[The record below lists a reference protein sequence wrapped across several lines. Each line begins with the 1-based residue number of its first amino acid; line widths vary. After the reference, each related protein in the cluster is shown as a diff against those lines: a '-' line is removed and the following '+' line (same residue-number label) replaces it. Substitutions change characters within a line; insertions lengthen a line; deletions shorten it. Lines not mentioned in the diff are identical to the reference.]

1 MKPCTPPSR
10 RLLRPLAWS
19 LAALLLVSCGGGSG
33 SGNTAGPVVVAPG
46 GNGNGNGGEPVTP
59 PPVAQL
65 TLSSLSSR
73 ADMVTGGDALVQ
85 VALPEG
91 VTAADVRVTRNGDD
105 VSAAFS
111 AQADG
116 RTLRGLVAGLVQGEN
131 TLAASAGDK
140 AAGKLV
146 LSNHPITGPVF
157 SGAHLQ
163 PFECRT
169 VESSLG
175 APQDADCSVLTRYDW
190 FYFDTAGTRRPL
202 ADPLGPRPLDLAA
215 TTTQNGKTVPFIV
228 RVESGTINRSIYRIG
243 VLDDPAESDRWN
255 PAGWNGRIVFR
266 FGESTA
272 AQYNQGSNSLN
283 DVFKADATDQQSVY
297 ALGKGYAYVLS
308 TLNINKVNVNDVLAA
323 ETAMMLREHIA
334 KRYGLPRWMVGM
346 GGSGGAIQQLLIAQN
361 YPGILDGLMPDAA
374 FPDVFSTA
382 LAVSDCRLLH
392 TYFSNATSPGFPFS
406 DAKRKAVE
414 GHLKN
419 TCANWSAGNGDAV
432 LATNGSVSPACG
444 LIDSTKVYHPV
455 TNRSGAR
462 CTVYD
467 INAKSL
473 GVDPATGI
481 ARRPL
486 DNVGVAYGLDALKK
500 GQISVTEFL
509 DLNEKVGGYD
519 ADGKLSAQRTVA
531 DPEGL
536 ARAYTLGRIGSGG
549 GGLANVPMLSLHP
562 YAEPGADIH
571 TIYNDLKI
579 RAQLQQAN
587 GRSDNQVIWLFPNPQ
602 LAALINMP
610 GQVGPLGALLRAT
623 LFARLDLMAQ
633 WLDAITGDVA
643 PLTAD
648 KVARLKPADA
658 VDACWDVRNSARVNE
673 TATYDGAGTCN
684 SLYPKTPAPRMVAG
698 GPLADNVIKC
708 QLKPLRDDEFLTA
721 PAAFS
726 PTEKL
731 RLEAIFP
738 EGVCD
743 FSKPGVGQ
751 AALKGTWLR
760 Y

>member
-1 MKPCTPPSR
+1 MTPCAPPPKR
-10 RLLRPLAWS
+10 FLRPLAWS
-19 LAALLLVSCGGGSG
+19 LAALLLASCGGGSG
-33 SGNTAGPVVVAPG
+33 NNAGPVVVAPG
-46 GNGNGNGGEPVTP
+46 GNGNGNGGDPVTP

-73 ADMVTGGDALVQ
+73 SDMVTGGDALVQ

-91 VTAADVRVTRNGDD
+91 VAAADVRVTRNGDD

-111 AQADG
+111 AQAGG
-116 RTLRGLVAGLVQGEN
+116 RSLRGLVAGLAQGEN

-146 LSNHPITGPVF
+146 LTNHPITGPVF
-157 SGAHLQ
+157 SGEHLQ

-169 VESSLG
+169 VESALG
-175 APQDADCSVLTRYDW
+175 APQDADCSVATRYDW
-190 FYFDTAGTRRPL
+190 FYFTSAGTPKPL
-202 ADPLGPRPLDLAA
+202 LDPLGPRPVDLA
-215 TTTQNGKTVPFIV
+215 TTTTQDGKTVPFIV

-243 VLDDPAESDRWN
+243 VLDDPAEAGRWN
-255 PAGWNGRIVFR
+255 PAGWNKRIVFR

-272 AQYNQGSNSLN
+272 AQYNQGSNSLSE
-283 DVFKADATDQQSVY
+283 VFKADATDQQSVY

-346 GGSGGAIQQLLIAQN
+346 GGSGGAIQQMLIAQN

-382 LAVSDCRLLH
+382 LATSDCRLLSN
-392 TYFSNATSPGFPFS
+392 YFTNSASPGFTFS

-414 GHLKN
+414 GHLKD
-419 TCANWSAGNGDAV
+419 TCGNWSKGNGDAV
-432 LATNGSVSPACG
+432 LATSGSVTPACG

-455 TNRSGAR
+455 TNRNGAR

-481 ARRPL
+481 VRRPL
-486 DNVGVAYGLDALKK
+486 DNVGVAYGLAGLKN
-500 GQISVTEFL
+500 GVISVTEFL
-509 DLNEKVGGYD
+509 DLNENIGGFD
-519 ADGKLSAQRTVA
+519 ADGNPSAQRTVA
-531 DPEGL
+531 DAEGL

-549 GGLANVPMLSLHP
+549 GGLATVPMLSVHP
-562 YAEPGADIH
+562 YNEPNSDIH

-579 RAQLQQAN
+579 RTQLIQSN
-587 GRSDNQVIWLFPNPQ
+587 GHADNQVIWLFPYPTLAPAPQ
-602 LAALINMP
+602 VLSLIALARSTFL
-610 GQVGPLGALLRAT
+610 
-623 LFARLDLMAQ
+623 ARLDLMAQ
-633 WLDAITGDVA
+633 WLDAMADDAV
-643 PLTAD
+643 PLSAD
-648 KVARLKPADA
+648 KVVRHKPADA
-658 VDACWDVRNSARVNE
+658 VDSCWDFNDGTRIKEV
-673 TATYDGAGTCN
+673 ATYNAAGRCN
-684 SLYPKTPAPRMVAG
+684 TLYPKTPAPRMVAG

-708 QLKPLRDDEFLTA
+708 QLKPLRDADFLAA
-721 PAAFS
+721 PAEFS
-726 PTEKL
+726 PDQKL

-738 EGVCD
+738 DGVCD